1 MSTFE
6 RDNYQWRETYFVMF
20 EARRR
25 PQLNRVRDA
34 LRKLGDEFELIDLTA
49 EEEDGSF
56 ESVTVLAPADLSA
69 VDVSYLSGEEVTS
82 EAARL
87 AKELGAMLDPATK
100 KRLAACDARFDIMH
114 FEHVTEES
122 SGEPDEAFD
131 PSALLMVLDA
141 LTQLTDGIGIDP
153 QSGAVM

>member
-20 EARRR
+20 ESRKR
-25 PQLNRVRDA
+25 PKLNRVRDA
-34 LRKLGDEFELIDLTA
+34 LRKLSEEFELADSTA
-49 EEEDGSF
+49 EEDGSF
-56 ESVTVLAPADLSA
+56 ESVTVLAPADLAA
-69 VDVSYLSGEEVTS
+69 VDVSYVSGEEV
-82 EAARL
+82 AAEGTRL
-87 AKELGAMLDPATK
+87 AKELAASLDAATR

-114 FEHVTEES
+114 FEQVTDES
-122 SGEPDEAFD
+122 SGDPDEAFD

-141 LTQLTDGIGIDP
+141 LVQLTDGIGIDP